1 MSENQKAFVGLFL
14 LIAAVMAALF
24 IPAGTLHYWQA
35 WIFLAFYFVPALA
48 ISFYLMVKDPK
59 LLARR
64 MRGGPVAEK
73 QTAQKII
80 MSIVSVGFLAL
91 LVVPAL
97 DHRFGWSHMPASAA
111 FAGNAL
117 MSIGWLAIFFVF
129 RENSFFVRHRR
140 NRRRPEGR
148 LDRSLCVGA
157 PPDVCRR
164 GSHAARNAGRA
175 RVVVGRSGPPRN
187 AAGVRLAHVRR
198 GKTFDGKSA
207 WLCRIQAKGALSPDP
222 RCLVNASAELA
233 KLYACPRAGLATT
246 GRLHPFQ
253 VLTVEDFIS

>member
-1 MSENQKAFVGLFL
+1 MRGRDRVKLASLETMSENQKAFAGLFL

-129 RENSFFVRHRR
+129 RENSFSSATVEIADDQKVVSTGPYAWVRHPMYAGAVLMLLGMPVALGSWWGVAVLLAMLPAFVWRMFDEEKLLTENLPGYAEYR
-140 NRRRPEGR
+140 QRVRFR
-148 LDRSLCVGA
+148 LI
-157 PPDVCRR
+157 P
-164 GSHAARNAGRA
+164 
-175 RVVVGRSGPPRN
+175 
-187 AAGVRLAHVRR
+187 GV
-198 GKTFDGKSA
+198 
-207 WLCRIQAKGALSPDP
+207 W
-222 RCLVNASAELA
+222 
-233 KLYACPRAGLATT
+233 
-246 GRLHPFQ
+246 
-253 VLTVEDFIS
+253 